1 MVFKSIIATACA
13 CFTVVS
19 FNVSAAVISTD
30 WLTAGDNLI
39 THDTVSG
46 LEWLDLTETNNLSY
60 DFVTGQLVTDGQ
72 FAGWRYATNTEV
84 VALLNNFGIDL
95 SAGQPTS
102 IDGFQDPGVAQAA
115 GFLGN
120 IVNEYSPETFPHGV
134 LGVTS
139 DQPNLGIHAWI
150 GAYTGA
156 DITYY
161 HPEDWKNFSDDTS
174 RVHTGSYLVKTSV
187 IPVPPAILL
196 FGSGLIGLIGAVRR
210 KRS

>member
-1 MVFKSIIATACA
+1 MAFKSIISVTCT
-13 CFTVVS
+13 CLVFTSFTLSASVV
-19 FNVSAAVISTD
+19 STD
-30 WLTAGDNLI
+30 WQAAGDNLI

-46 LEWLDLTETNNLSY
+46 LDWLDLTETNGLSY
-60 DFVTGQLVTDGQ
+60 DFVSRQLVTSGQ
-72 FAGWRYATNTEV
+72 FDGWRYATNTEV
-84 VALLNNFGIDL
+84 VALWNNFGINL

-102 IDGFQDPGVAQAA
+102 INGFLDPAVAQAA

-139 DQPNLGIHAWI
+139 DQPNLKIHAWV

-156 DITYY
+156 DITDITYY

-174 RVHTGSYLVKTSV
+174 RLHTGSYLVKPGR
-187 IPVPPAILL
+187 IPVPPPFFSLAL
-196 FGSGLIGLIGAVRR
+196 V
-210 KRS
+210 